1 MKKSLILTLA
11 ICSFAIA
18 QAKPTQKQ
26 ITSPDGTLK
35 VTVTVA
41 DDIRWSVE
49 DDGKRIIAPSQ
60 IAMQI
65 GQSEVWGVKP
75 SLRKATVGKID
86 EVIPSPLYKK
96 SEVDNRCTTLTLAFK
111 GDYAIE
117 LRAYDNAAVYR
128 FVSTRKGDYTVK
140 NEVSEWDFAED
151 NTVYGS
157 YVKFNRKGT
166 GNAIEKQYYNSFE
179 NAYFVEP
186 LKKMNPE
193 RLMFL
198 PLLVEVDDKKVCI
211 TESDLM
217 SYPGMYLYNSN
228 GDTALEGNF
237 APYPDKVT
245 QGGHNM
251 LQGEVQTRKPYIAE
265 VSGPRSFPWRI
276 CIVADNDAE
285 LLDDD
290 MVFRLSQ
297 PNAIGDTSWIKPGK
311 VAWDWWNDWGLYGV
325 DFKPGINNR
334 TYEYY
339 IDFAARNGIE
349 YVILDEGWSVNKKA
363 DLMQVIPEID
373 VKHLCDYAKE
383 RGVGIVLWAGY
394 WALNRDMEGVMKH
407 YAEMGV
413 KGFKIDFMD
422 RDDQQMVDFYERAA
436 VTAAK
441 YKLMCDFH
449 GAYKPCGLSRK
460 YPNVVNYE
468 GVNGLEQM
476 KWSTIELDQVTYDV
490 MIPFIRMVAGPM
502 DYTQGAMVNAQKA
515 SYHAS
520 NSEPMSQGTRCRQ
533 LAMYVVFESP
543 FNMLC
548 DSPTNYEKEPVCTEF
563 IAKIPT
569 VWDETEALDGKVG
582 EYCIIA
588 RRAGDVWYVGGMTNW
603 DEREVEIDL
612 SFLGEGNYAATEFVD
627 GPNANKLGRDFL
639 KKSIEVKGGSKLKVK
654 MAQGGGFAMKIE
666 KR

>member
-1 MKKSLILTLA
+1 MLALCTL
-11 ICSFAIA
+11 SIA

-65 GQSEVWGVKP
+65 GQSEVWGEKP

-117 LRAYDNAAVYR
+117 LRAYDNAAAYR

-140 NEVSEWDFAED
+140 NEVSEWDFADD

-228 GDTALEGNF
+228 GDTTLEGNF

-325 DFKPGINNR
+325 DFEPGINNR

-363 DLMQVIPEID
+363 DLMQVIPAID

-436 VTAAK
+436 ATAAK
-441 YKLMCDFH
+441 YKLFVDFH

-476 KWSTIELDQVTYDV
+476 KWSGLELDQVTYDV
-490 MIPFIRMVAGPM
+490 QIPFIRMVAGPM
-502 DYTQGAMVNAQKA
+502 DYTQGAMRNAQKS
-515 SYHAS
+515 SYRES
-520 NSEPMSQGTRCRQ
+520 YSEPMSQGTRCRQ
-533 LAMYVVFESP
+533 LAMYVIYEAP

-548 DSPTNYEKEPVCTEF
+548 DSPSNYEKEKECTEF
-563 IAKIPT
+563 ISEIPT
-569 VWDETEALDGKVG
+569 VWDQTVALDGKIG
-582 EYCIIA
+582 EYAVIA
-588 RRAGDVWYVGGMTNW
+588 RRAGENWYVGGLTNW
-603 DEREVEIDL
+603 SQREIEVDL
-612 SFLGEGNYAATEFVD
+612 SFLPEGTFEIESIQD
-627 GPNANKLGRDFL
+627 GVNANKIASDFR
-639 KKSIEVKGGSKLKVK
+639 IVKQTADNKTKIKVT
-654 MAQGGGFAMKIE
+654 AACGGGFTMKITPA
-666 KR
+666 K

>member
-1 MKKSLILTLA
+1 MKKSLILALA
-11 ICSFAIA
+11 LCSFAIA

-639 KKSIEVKGGSKLKVK
+639 KKEIEVKGGSKLKVK
-654 MAQGGGFAMKIE
+654 MAKGGGFAMKIE

>member
-1 MKKSLILTLA
+1 MLALCTLS
-11 ICSFAIA
+11 IV

-65 GQSEVWGVKP
+65 GQSEVWGEKP

-117 LRAYDNAAVYR
+117 LRAYDNAAAYR
-128 FVSTRKGDYTVK
+128 FISTRKGDYTVK

-228 GDTALEGNF
+228 GDTTLEGNF

-325 DFKPGINNR
+325 DFEPGINNR

-654 MAQGGGFAMKIE
+654 MAKGGGFAMKIE

>member
-1 MKKSLILTLA
+1 MLA
-11 ICSFAIA
+11 LLPLCVA
-18 QAKPTQKQ
+18 QARPTQKQ
-26 ITSPDGTLK
+26 IASPDGTLK
-35 VTVTVA
+35 VAVTIA
-41 DDIRWSVE
+41 DDIRWSVV
-49 DDGKRIIAPSQ
+49 DDNKTIIAPSQ

-65 GQSEVWGVKP
+65 GEGEVWGANP
-75 SLRKATVGKID
+75 ILRKATVGKIN
-86 EVIPSPLYKK
+86 EVIPAPLYKK
-96 SEVDNRCTTLTLAFK
+96 AEVENECTTLTLTFK

-117 LRAYDNAAVYR
+117 IRAYNNAAAYR
-128 FVSTRKGDYTVK
+128 FISTRKGDYTVK
-140 NEVSEWDFAED
+140 NEISEYAFDGEK
-151 NTVYGS
+151 TLYGS
-157 YVKFNRKGT
+157 YVKHNRKGT
-166 GNAIEKQYYNSFE
+166 GDVIAKQYYNSFE
-179 NAYFVEP
+179 NKYFVEP
-186 LKKMNPE
+186 LSRMDPE

-198 PLLVEVDDKKVCI
+198 PILVDIGDKKVCI

-217 SYPGMYLYNSN
+217 DYPGMYLYNSDGN
-228 GDTALEGNF
+228 TTLEANF
-237 APYPDKVT
+237 APVPDKIT

-265 VSGPRSFPWRI
+265 VSGARSFPWRI
-276 CIVADNDAE
+276 CVVADNDKD

-373 VKHLCDYAKE
+373 VKHLCDYAKQ

-394 WALNRDMEGVMKH
+394 WALDRDMENVMKH

-422 RDDQQMVDFYERAA
+422 RDDQQMVNFYERSAA
-436 VTAAK
+436 TAAK
-441 YKLMCDFH
+441 YNLMCDFH

-502 DYTQGAMVNAQKA
+502 DYTQGAMVNAQKK

-520 NSEPMSQGTRCRQ
+520 NLEPMSQGTRCRQ
-533 LAMYVVFESP
+533 LAMYVVYEAP

-548 DSPTNYEKEPVCTEF
+548 DSPSNYEKEAACTEF

-569 VWDETEALDGKVG
+569 VWDETVALDGKVG
-582 EYCIIA
+582 EYCIVA
-588 RRAGDVWYVGGMTNW
+588 RRAGNEWYVGGMTNW
-603 DEREVEIDL
+603 SEREVEVDL
-612 SFLGEGNYAATEFVD
+612 SFLGDGNYTVTEFVD
-627 GPNANKLGRDFL
+627 GPNANKIGRDFL
-639 KKSIEVKGGSKLKVK
+639 KKSIEVKGGNKHKVK
-654 MAQGGGFAMKIE
+654 MAVGGGFAMKIE

>member
-1 MKKSLILTLA
+1 MKKNLILALA
-11 ICSFAIA
+11 LCSFAIA

-65 GQSEVWGVKP
+65 GQSEVWGEKP

-117 LRAYDNAAVYR
+117 LRAYDNAAAYR

-228 GDTALEGNF
+228 GDTTLEGNF

-325 DFKPGINNR
+325 DFEPGINNR

-603 DEREVEIDL
+603 NEREVEIDL

-639 KKSIEVKGGSKLKVK
+639 KKEIEVKGGSKLKVK

>member
-1 MKKSLILTLA
+1 MLA

-86 EVIPSPLYKK
+86 EVIPSPIYKK
-96 SEVDNRCTTLTLAFK
+96 SEVDNRCTTLTLSFK

-117 LRAYDNAAVYR
+117 LRAYDNAAAYR

-198 PLLVEVDDKKVCI
+198 PLLVEVNDKKVCI

-228 GDTALEGNF
+228 GDTTLEGNF

-325 DFKPGINNR
+325 DFEPGINNR

-569 VWDETEALDGKVG
+569 VWNETEALDGKVG

>member
-1 MKKSLILTLA
+1 MLALCSL
-11 ICSFAIA
+11 SIA

-35 VTVTVA
+35 VTVTIA
-41 DDIRWSVE
+41 DDVRWSVE
-49 DDGKRIIAPSQ
+49 DDGKSIIEPSQ

-65 GQSEVWGVKP
+65 GEGEVWGAKP
-75 SLRKATVGKID
+75 ILRKASVGKID

-96 SEVDNRCTTLTLAFK
+96 SEVENECTTLTLTFK

-117 LRAYDNAAVYR
+117 LRAYDNAAAYR
-128 FVSTRKGDYTVK
+128 FVSTRKGNYTVK
-140 NEVSEWDFAED
+140 NEVSEFEFAGD
-151 NTVYGS
+151 NTVTGS

-179 NAYFVEP
+179 NIYFTQP
-186 LKKMNPE
+186 MSKMDPE

-198 PLLVEVDDKKVCI
+198 PVLVEVGGKKVCI

-217 SYPGMYLYNSN
+217 SYPGMYLYNSDSN
-228 GDTALEGNF
+228 NTLEANF
-237 APYPDKVT
+237 ASLPDEVT

-265 VSGPRSFPWRI
+265 VSGERSFPWRI

-311 VAWDWWNDWGLYGV
+311 VAWDWWNDWGLYGI
-325 DFKPGINNR
+325 DFEPGINNR

-339 IDFAARNGIE
+339 IDFAAHNGIE

-394 WALNRDMEGVMKH
+394 WALNRDMENVMKH

-502 DYTQGAMVNAQKA
+502 DYTQGAMVNAQKK

-533 LAMYVVFESP
+533 LAMYVVYESP

-569 VWDETEALDGKVG
+569 VWEQTVALDGKVG

-612 SFLGEGNYAATEFVD
+612 SFLGEGNFAATEFVD
-627 GPNANKLGRDFL
+627 GPNASKIGRDFL

-654 MAQGGGFAMKIE
+654 MAVGGGFAMKIE